1 MSQANHSDLHEE
13 IDLIARFAASYRR
26 KLADVIDRMN
36 RGQGDVQCMRLCV
49 EAVDMMLESQNHL
62 AQALL
67 QSCETPAKA
76 AA

>member
-1 MSQANHSDLHEE
+1 MSPASQANLHEE
-13 IDLIARFAASYRR
+13 IDLIQRFAVSYRR

-36 RGQGDVQCMRLCV
+36 RGQGDVQCMKLCV

-67 QSCETPAKA
+67 ESRESPTKVA
-76 AA
+76 A